1 MKCTINERGEKSL
14 YRMTKHQI
22 LGFFGV
28 FLINSLFIKVAS
40 IRFRDVEGMF
50 IFASIFFSAL
60 FVLLGLIIP
69 VRTIFFLGRTI
80 ESIEFVDNDLL
91 ISTPQVLWVKSKNIV
106 LSLDQLR
113 HTKQKFPIYENK
125 QLAGIVLQDRSTNKR
140 YHLVEVFVDD
150 FDKVLSELQGANF
163 K

>member
-14 YRMTKHQI
+14 YRMMKHQI
-22 LGFFGV
+22 KGFIV
-28 FLINSLFIKVAS
+28 VLLISSLFMKAAS

-69 VRTIFFLGRTI
+69 IRTIFFLGRTI
-80 ESIEFVDNDLL
+80 ESIEFVGNDLL
-91 ISTPQVLWVKSKNIV
+91 ISTPQVLWVKSKSIV
-106 LSLDQLR
+106 LSLDQVR

-125 QLAGIVLQDRSTNKR
+125 QLAGLVLQDRSTNKR

-150 FDKVLSELQGANF
+150 FEEVMSRISEN
-163 K
+163 